1 MSNILFDLELT
12 ARRHVEETSG
22 LKLQGQYSGQTQKV
36 VESILDKAKGGLL
49 FIDEAYTLGQGMFG
63 SEACDTL
70 VAAMTDP
77 QYAGLVVVIAGYPKD
92 IDDMLARNAGLK
104 SRFTH
109 TLEFPDWEVN
119 DCVEYFVE
127 RAKMKEF
134 EIADGGADILQRGFG
149 ELHALDGFGNA
160 RDVDAVWKATGR
172 FRADRVIAG
181 DDDRE
186 LFKEGDLQQATE
198 ELINGRSFAK
208 GKHSMIKNTT
218 LDQQLQTPPCMAIDD
233 LNDNLLE
240 DALLITQVPDIDE
253 EVCAVEV
260 NAERIHPG
268 EHASQGVL
276 SDSGR
281 DSGVSDAVWAELQ
294 MVKQAEEKYL
304 EKCLAEEAE
313 RIRIQAEMEAQL
325 RTKQLAKEAYEHK
338 MRELQIQHEMAAE
351 KKRQKEKVQERLRA
365 IGNCPAGFTWH
376 KCGSGWRCAGGSH
389 CVSDSELNT
398 SFGFNV

>member
-1 MSNILFDLELT
+1 
-12 ARRHVEETSG
+12 
-22 LKLQGQYSGQTQKV
+22 
-36 VESILDKAKGGLL
+36 
-49 FIDEAYTLGQGMFG
+49 
-63 SEACDTL
+63 
-70 VAAMTDP
+70 
-77 QYAGLVVVIAGYPKD
+77 
-92 IDDMLARNAGLK
+92 
-104 SRFTH
+104 
-109 TLEFPDWEVN
+109 
-119 DCVEYFVE
+119 
-127 RAKMKEF
+127 
-134 EIADGGADILQRGFG
+134 
-149 ELHALDGFGNA
+149 
-160 RDVDAVWKATGR
+160 
-172 FRADRVIAG
+172 
-181 DDDRE
+181 
-186 LFKEGDLQQATE
+186 
-198 ELINGRSFAK
+198 
-208 GKHSMIKNTT
+208 
-218 LDQQLQTPPCMAIDD
+218 MAIDD
-233 LNDNLLE
+233 LNDNVLE

-376 KCGSGWRCAGGSH
+376 KCGSGWRAGGSH